1 MMRFCVWDNRGQ
13 YEIKIMNE
21 WKMRPGQHNKRGR
34 GRNRRHNGGGG
45 GGGGGGGNPLNRV
58 YESNGPDV
66 KVRGTAQTVAD
77 KYLQLGRDAQ
87 VSGDIVMAESY
98 YQHAEHYLRILA
110 AAQAYQQQMQQQY
123 RRPEDEFGD
132 EDEMEG
138 GAEGDDSQ
146 PEIGERPGF
155 AADAQGEQ
163 PEGFDQGEPRRDYQQ
178 NNRQGDHQGQG
189 RDRHDR
195 NRDRFRPRWDR
206 NRGDGEGGNRDGGNR
221 YNNQPQQNQQQPY
234 QRREEPAAPAPEP
247 EPTPAVV
254 EAAPPP
260 PAPAMPDINGSAEKW
275 DGPQPSF
282 LKRPSTGTG
291 RGRKPRASAKEET
304 SAKD

>member
-1 MMRFCVWDNRGQ
+1 
-13 YEIKIMNE
+13 
-21 WKMRPGQHNKRGR
+21 MRPGQHNKRGR
-34 GRNRRHNGGGG
+34 GRNRRHNGGG

-110 AAQAYQQQMQQQY
+110 AAQAYQQQLQQQY
-123 RRPEDEFGD
+123 RRPEDDYGDDDEMDASPEGD
-132 EDEMEG
+132 EG
-138 GAEGDDSQ
+138 Q

-155 AADAQGEQ
+155 AGETGEQ
-163 PEGFDQGEPRRDYQQ
+163 PESFDPGEGRRDYQQ
-178 NNRQGDHQGQG
+178 ANRGPDQQGER

-195 NRDRFRPRWDR
+195 RDRFRPRWDR
-206 NRGDGEGGNRDGGNR
+206 NRGEGQEQGR
-221 YNNQPQQNQQQPY
+221 YSNPQNQQPY
-234 QRREEPAAPAPEP
+234 QRRDEPEAQPPPVEAEKPAPAAEPAPAAPA
-247 EPTPAVV
+247 AKGV
-254 EAAPPP
+254 
-260 PAPAMPDINGSAEKW
+260 DEKW

-282 LKRPSTGTG
+282 LKRPASGTG
-291 RGRKPRASAKEET
+291 RGRRPRREAAPAAESEE
-304 SAKD
+304 APQAD

>member
-1 MMRFCVWDNRGQ
+1 
-13 YEIKIMNE
+13 
-21 WKMRPGQHNKRGR
+21 MRPGQHNKRGR
-34 GRNRRHNGGGG
+34 GRNRRHNGGG

-123 RRPEDEFGD
+123 RRPEDDYGD
-132 EDEMEG
+132 DDDMEAA
-138 GAEGDDSQ
+138 AEGDDSQ

-155 AADAQGEQ
+155 AGETGEQ
-163 PEGFDQGEPRRDYQQ
+163 PEGFDPGEMRRDYQQ
-178 NNRQGDHQGQG
+178 ANRGPDQQGER

-195 NRDRFRPRWDR
+195 RDRFRPRWDR
-206 NRGDGEGGNRDGGNR
+206 NRGEGQEPGRYGNGN
-221 YNNQPQQNQQQPY
+221 PQSQQPY
-234 QRREEPAAPAPEP
+234 QRREEPEAQAP
-247 EPTPAVV
+247 V
-254 EAAPPP
+254 EAEKPPVAQSAEPAP
-260 PAPAMPDINGSAEKW
+260 PAPAAKSADEKW

-282 LKRPSTGTG
+282 LKRPANGTG
-291 RGRKPRASAKEET
+291 RGRRPRREAAPAADAAPRSEQDEAP
-304 SAKD
+304 

>member
-1 MMRFCVWDNRGQ
+1 
-13 YEIKIMNE
+13 
-21 WKMRPGQHNKRGR
+21 MRPGQHNKRGR

-123 RRPEDEFGD
+123 RRPEDDFGD
-132 EDEMEG
+132 EDELDSTPD
-138 GAEGDDSQ
+138 GDDSQ
-146 PEIGERPGF
+146 PDIGERPGF
-155 AADAQGEQ
+155 AAEAGEQ
-163 PEGFDQGEPRRDYQQ
+163 PDSFEQSEGRRDYPQANRPDQQ
-178 NNRQGDHQGQG
+178 GER
-189 RDRHDR
+189 RDR
-195 NRDRFRPRWDR
+195 RDRFRPRWDR
-206 NRGDGEGGNRDGGNR
+206 NRDQSGEQSRGEQSR
-221 YNNQPQQNQQQPY
+221 YGREQGQQPY
-234 QRREEPAAPAPEP
+234 ARRDAPEPQPAPE
-247 EPTPAVV
+247 
-254 EAAPPP
+254 AAPQPQAESAEPPQPAP
-260 PAPAMPDINGSAEKW
+260 PANRVDEKW

-282 LKRPSTGTG
+282 LKRPASGTG
-291 RGRKPRASAKEET
+291 RGRRPRREANAAPAEGT
-304 SAKD
+304 SAKPEEVPQAD

>member
-1 MMRFCVWDNRGQ
+1 
-13 YEIKIMNE
+13 
-21 WKMRPGQHNKRGR
+21 MRPGQHNKRGR
-34 GRNRRHNGGGG
+34 GRNRRHNGG

-123 RRPEDEFGD
+123 RRPEDD
-132 EDEMEG
+132 Y
-138 GAEGDDSQ
+138 GDDEEMDSAPDGDDAQ

-155 AADAQGEQ
+155 AAETGDQ
-163 PEGFDQGEPRRDYQQ
+163 PDSFDPGDMRRDYP
-178 NNRQGDHQGQG
+178 QGSRGSEQQGQG

-195 NRDRFRPRWDR
+195 RDRFRPRWDR
-206 NRGDGEGGNRDGGNR
+206 NRGEGQDHGRYGN
-221 YNNQPQQNQQQPY
+221 QQNQQSQQPHA
-234 QRREEPAAPAPEP
+234 RREEP
-247 EPTPAVV
+247 
-254 EAAPPP
+254 EAQPVTEPPP
-260 PAPAMPDINGSAEKW
+260 PAPAAQAAEPPPAAPDVNGTGEKW

-282 LKRPSTGTG
+282 LKRPAT
-291 RGRKPRASAKEET
+291 RGRRPRREAAAPPEEAKT
-304 SAKD
+304 AD